1 MFYVDG
7 KKIVKLTEKMKKPTI
22 EELINCI
29 IEQDEMRKLIKLQQ
43 VLNENDKFNKSATK
57 IQAIIRMFLR
67 YREY

>member
-1 MFYVDG
+1 
-7 KKIVKLTEKMKKPTI
+7 MKKPTI

-29 IEQDEMRKLIKLQQ
+29 LEQDEMRKLMKLPQ
-43 VLNENDKFNKSATK
+43 VLNDNDKFNKSATK